1 MGEMMSQR
9 TLDQLSKR
17 ERQIVEVMYGMKKG
31 SVTDV
36 QKAIDKPPGYSAVRT
51 TLNILV
57 RKGFLEHKKSG
68 RKYLYTPTMPQEK
81 ASKLAVRSLLQTYFN
96 NSIQEAVTGLIH
108 ADGNKLTDQ
117 DYEHLINLIK
127 RAKDEERH

>member
-1 MGEMMSQR
+1 MSQK
-9 TLDQLSKR
+9 TLGQLSKR

-36 QKAIDKPPGYSAVRT
+36 QKAIDNPPGYSAVRT

-57 RKGFLEHKKSG
+57 KKGFLEHKKSG
-68 RKYLYTPTMPQEK
+68 RKYLYSPTMPREK

-96 NSIQEAVTGLIH
+96 NSIEDAVSGLIH
-108 ADGNKLTDQ
+108 ADGNKLTDR
-117 DYEHLINLIK
+117 DYEQLIDLIK
-127 RAKDEERH
+127 RAKDEEKRT